1 MVGSRLSLIF
11 NGTVCF
17 ILRVYVHTVNNMFS
31 NVDLEFFV
39 VWVVGNWF
47 RGLCNQ

>member
-1 MVGSRLSLIF
+1 MS
-11 NGTVCF
+11 
-17 ILRVYVHTVNNMFS
+17 S

-47 RGLCNQ
+47 RGLCNQLISLTFSKTKTSFNQI